1 MNQNRIRGKKNEH
14 DSNHYNSDHL
24 YHGGHDRVVG
34 KGILMYHTVPREY
47 TTADEINAY
56 NRGFMD
62 GYSNRPYHDYPDFQR
77 FDNLRQAYAIGRSAG
92 QLKRKEE
99 VNGRIY
105 QG

>member
-1 MNQNRIRGKKNEH
+1 MFIRGKKNEH
-14 DSNHYNSDHL
+14 DSNRNNGNHL
-24 YHGGHDRVVG
+24 HHGGHDRVDWG
-34 KGILMYHTVPREY
+34 KVMLHTVPREY

-99 VNGRIY
+99 VE
-105 QG
+105 QCQK